1 MKNLCKPLVI
11 FIFLIPLVSCKQN
24 QEKPPTEVKEEVLTA
39 PKQII
44 SLEEADSLYENYKN
58 RRAAFIEKM
67 ESENQ
72 PDENPFKPTQFIS
85 FDIEVLE
92 NYLKYVKQEAKN
104 GGTEADSIRIYLG
117 NYGNTSRRYP
127 NKNTVF
133 LLPTAHVDGAY
144 GGIFIDAEGKARLVR
159 DWIASQQG
167 DNSKEGREKSE
178 ASFIPKTNA
187 APVVQGGTS
196 LTLNRGNGG
205 PPPKTDF

>member
-1 MKNLCKPLVI
+1 MKNLCKPLLI
-11 FIFLIPLVSCKQN
+11 YIFLIPLVSCKQN

-67 ESENQ
+67 ELESQ
-72 PDENPFKPTQFIS
+72 PDENPFEPTQFIS
-85 FDIEVLE
+85 FDIKVLE
-92 NYLKYVKQEAKN
+92 NYLKYVKQEANK

-117 NYGNTSRRYP
+117 NYGNTSRRYL

-133 LLPTAHVDGAY
+133 LLPTAEVDGAY
-144 GGIFIDAEGKARLVR
+144 GGIFIDTEGKAKLVR

-178 ASFIPKTNA
+178 ASFIPKTTVT
-187 APVVQGGTS
+187 PVMHGGTS